1 MIAVATFQH
10 LISKKQNKPK
20 NLQHKT
26 NSACKVLVKVLA
38 IIEFMLNN

>member
-1 MIAVATFQH
+1 MMAVATFQH
-10 LISKKQNKPK
+10 LINKKQHKPK

-26 NSACKVLVKVLA
+26 NSASKVLVKVLA